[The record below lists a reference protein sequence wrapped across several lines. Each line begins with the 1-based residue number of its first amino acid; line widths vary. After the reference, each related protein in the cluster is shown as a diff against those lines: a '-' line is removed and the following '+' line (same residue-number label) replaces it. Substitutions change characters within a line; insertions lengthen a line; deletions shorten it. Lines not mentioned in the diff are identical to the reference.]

1 MNTKKFLSMI
11 LVCLLLMQNFSYA
24 DGDPLFDT
32 TPGDTQTTE
41 PIDGQP
47 AQPTEPLPS
56 TEPTKPTEPARPPVA
71 TPPAEKQEAPKTVR
85 LILGS
90 TKATVDGKEVKL
102 PAAAESVNG
111 RTYLPMRFLAEQV
124 LGASPSFDKKTKQIT
139 VKTASTKVTVTLD
152 KKEAIVNGK
161 KVSLEDAPI
170 SKNNTTLLPV
180 KFFATHFG
188 LSINY
193 DPTKKEV
200 SIKEKVL
207 DANPPIADFEFVQ
220 PSYIQGQQ
228 IEIIDKSSDPDAD
241 PIVKREF
248 AISTAPAVKD
258 PNINKLLETAAPGDH
273 EIMYR
278 VQNNKKVWSRW
289 TKKTLTLLKNEAPKL
304 SNVSVNKTDIGRGEE
319 FDIIYTQ
326 DNEPWEMITETLWT
340 YRHESQDPSKAI
352 PQKPLRF
359 FTAGK
364 YFVTLQLKDAYG
376 NLSEPHELEVNINDR
391 IVQTQ
396 LDFLAK
402 GGGFVNTTLEN
413 YNGTNYL
420 QLFQNLGDLT
430 FEDKPGLL
438 IMSDSPENVFDYGI
452 LYQDTIAAQKGRL
465 LTYHVNKIS
474 APKASGAGVVV
485 IVENVDI
492 VPVNFNLERTGM
504 KGPSPD
510 PHEVGGKVLETHFL
524 ANSPWKTTT
533 IDVGRSAIV
542 YDSRADLNWKPNN
555 LISMLSEFE
564 TTGSVKITVAAFGPT
579 TKLEHLPLLPYLPR
593 DQHPRGTFNVI
604 ERDTAIQ
611 VPMREFTSILLGKGE
626 SEWVTGIDGIT
637 GESVSNRGNYGV
649 EYKIT
654 VTPAEDTL
662 IFVNCRGGA
671 FRGFIGWPDG
681 INRTVSS
688 YGPHDARYLGRIPGG
703 QSTTI
708 RYMLANGSASPVQ
721 LAFIP
726 RSQWDK

>member
-1 MNTKKFLSMI
+1 MNTKKILSI
-11 LVCLLLMQNFSYA
+11 LSICMLLATSFSFA
-24 DGDPLFDT
+24 DGDPLFDVPT
-32 TPGDTQTTE
+32 KPEEQTTE
-41 PIDGQP
+41 PSTDPNAPTDPTTQAP
-47 AQPTEPLPS
+47 A
-56 TEPTKPTEPARPPVA
+56 KPQEPAKPVE
-71 TPPAEKQEAPKTVR
+71 TPAPENPANAPKTVR
-85 LILGS
+85 LTLGS
-90 TKATVDGKEVKL
+90 KTAMVNGKEVKL
-102 PAAAESVNG
+102 TVPAQAIDG

-124 LGASPSFDKKTKQIT
+124 LNASPAFDKKTKQIT
-139 VKTASTKVTVTLD
+139 VKTANTKVTVTLD

-161 KVSLEDAPI
+161 KVTLEEAPL

-188 LSINY
+188 LSIHY
-193 DPTKKEV
+193 DAAKKEV
-200 SIKEKVL
+200 SIKEKVA
-207 DANPPIADFEFVQ
+207 DVNPPVADLEFIQ
-220 PSYIQGQQ
+220 PSYIQGQK
-228 IEIIDKSSDPDAD
+228 IEYTDKSSDVDGDA
-241 PIVKREF
+241 IVKREF
-248 AISTAPAVKD
+248 AISTAPTVKNPD
-258 PNINKLLETAAPGDH
+258 INKLMETAAPGEY

-278 VQNNKKVWSRW
+278 VQNNKKVWSEW
-289 TKKTLTLLKNEAPKL
+289 TKKPLIFIKNEPPTL
-304 SNVSVNKTDIGRGEE
+304 SNVSVNKTDIGRGEQFE
-319 FDIIYTQ
+319 ILYTQ
-326 DNEPWEMITETLWT
+326 DNEPWEMITDTIWT

-376 NLSEPHELEVNINDR
+376 NLSEPHELEVKINDR

-430 FEDKPGLL
+430 YEDKPGLL

-452 LYQDTIAAQKGRL
+452 LYQDTIAAQRGRL

-524 ANSPWKTTT
+524 ATSPWKTTT
-533 IDVGRSAIV
+533 IDVGKSAIV
-542 YDSRADLNWKPNN
+542 YDSREHLNWKPNN

-564 TTGSVKITVAAFGPT
+564 ATGSVKITVAAFGPT
-579 TKLEHLPLLPYLPR
+579 TKLEHLSLLPNLPR
-593 DQHPRGTFNVI
+593 DQHPRGTFNVV
-604 ERDTAIQ
+604 ERDAAIN
-611 VPMREFTSILLGKGE
+611 VPAREFSSILIGKSE

-637 GESVSNRGNYGV
+637 GETVANRGNYGV

-703 QSTTI
+703 ESTTI

-721 LAFIP
+721 LGFIP